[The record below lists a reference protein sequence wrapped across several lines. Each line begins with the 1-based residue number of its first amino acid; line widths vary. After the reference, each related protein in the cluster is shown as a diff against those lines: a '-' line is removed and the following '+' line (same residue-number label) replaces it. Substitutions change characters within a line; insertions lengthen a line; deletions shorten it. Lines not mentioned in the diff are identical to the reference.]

1 MEFSIG
7 NNRESKRDRFVRVA
21 ERRTNAIMEKIRV
34 LGNCSNTSMY
44 EYTQEDV
51 DKIFRALN
59 KALRDTKLLFEQKSE
74 SKFKLVSK

>member
-1 MEFSIG
+1 VIYLPNKNE
-7 NNRESKRDRFVRVA
+7 NKRDRFVRVA

-44 EYTQEDV
+44 EFTQKDV
-51 DKIFRALN
+51 DKIFRVLN

-74 SKFKLVSK
+74 SKFKLLT